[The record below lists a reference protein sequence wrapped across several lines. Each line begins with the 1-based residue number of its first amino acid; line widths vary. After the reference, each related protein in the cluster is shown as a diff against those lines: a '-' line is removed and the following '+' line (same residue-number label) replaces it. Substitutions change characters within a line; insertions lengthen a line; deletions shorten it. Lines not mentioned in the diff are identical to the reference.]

1 MPESGVMPLPT
12 RKFLTADR
20 LKVKITGHGS
30 VALLGEAARRGI
42 RLHRISADRDGFTA
56 QVAGRDF
63 ARLEGLANQ
72 NGVKLQIFERQGIG
86 RTAAQ
91 LWARPGLWLG
101 AALFVG
107 LLWWLSGFVWTID
120 FGTLDADTVQ
130 SVRRLL
136 EKQDLREGSRVS
148 QTELQAVQQALAA
161 QPDLFGWTGVN
172 FSAGRLSIE
181 TTDLSQQQIRADT
194 PETALYASEDAE
206 ILAIQVESGFSV
218 VEPGQFVAGGQLL
231 ANALRADR
239 EGQPVEQSASGQ
251 VIGRVNLQFSAR
263 QPLEEEVT
271 VLTGRC
277 RTERTLHFL
286 GFTLQEQPA
295 EAPDSEAFL
304 RETWQP
310 VQIGG
315 LALPG
320 CLHTVQF
327 WEQATQT
334 VTHTQEAAQ
343 AMARRDCRLQLQAA
357 YPDAVVEQQSFS
369 CSETDG
375 VVYCK
380 ADFVFRANVAVPG
393 PEQPLPDPPAA

>member
-1 MPESGVMPLPT
+1 MKPLPT
-12 RKFLTADR
+12 RKFLTTDR
-20 LKVKITGHGS
+20 LDVRIAGHGAVS
-30 VALLGEAARRGI
+30 LLGNAARRGI
-42 RLHRISADRDGFTA
+42 RLYRISAERDGYTA
-56 QVAGRDF
+56 RVAGRDLE
-63 ARLEGLANQ
+63 RLEALAQQ
-72 NGVKLQIFERQGIG
+72 NNVSLRILERRGIG
-86 RTAAQ
+86 QPAAR

-101 AALFVG
+101 ILLFAG
-107 LLWWLSGFVWTID
+107 LLWWFSGFVWTID

-136 EKQDLREGSRVS
+136 EQQDLREGSRIS
-148 QTELQAVQQALAA
+148 QSGLQAVQQALAA

-181 TTDLSQQQIRADT
+181 TTDLRQQQIRADT
-194 PETALYASEDAE
+194 PETALYASDDAE

-239 EGQPVEQSASGQ
+239 EGLPVEQSASGR
-251 VIGRVNLQFSAR
+251 VIGRVSLQFSAR
-263 QPLEEEVT
+263 QPLEEQVT

-277 RTERTLHFL
+277 RTQRTLHLL
-286 GFTLQEQPA
+286 GLTFQEQPA
-295 EAPDSEAFL
+295 DATDPQAL
-304 RETWQP
+304 LQETWQP
-310 VQIGG
+310 VRIGG

-320 CLHTVQF
+320 CLYTARL

-334 VTHTQEAAQ
+334 VTHTPEAAQ
-343 AMARRDCRLQLQAA
+343 ALARRDCRLQLQAM
-357 YPDAVVEQQSFS
+357 YPDAVVEQQSFA
-369 CSETDG
+369 CSEADG